1 MIENAFA
8 RSTGVV
14 IARRTLPLLLAGAAL
29 ASCGGEERKVDA
41 NGPHPPA
48 SAQERLLAGR
58 YHDFAGALERRDADG
73 ICQGLAPRLARSYRC
88 SAPGAPR
95 LPAQLRGIAVS
106 NGEIYA
112 ATDPAVPDEIQI
124 SAPTTRGDGS
134 LIVFFRQDG
143 DAWRIKRAIVGGYG

>member
-1 MIENAFA
+1 MIASAPA

-14 IARRTLPLLLAGAAL
+14 IARRTLPLLLTGAAL
-29 ASCGGEERKVDA
+29 ASCGGEEGHVDA
-41 NGPHPPA
+41 NGPHQPA

-58 YHDFAGALERRDADG
+58 YRDFAGALEGGDADG

-88 SAPGAPR
+88 SSSGAPR

-106 NGEIYA
+106 DGEIYA
-112 ATDPAVPDEIQI
+112 ATDPTIPDEIQI

-134 LIVFFRQDG
+134 LIVFFLQDG
-143 DAWRIKRAIVGGYG
+143 DEWRIKRAIVGGYG